1 MPAYDAKEY
10 GSPLQLLLE
19 DHESI
24 RELLKKFERATAD
37 ESRTRAIESTLT
49 RISIHESLED
59 ELFYPAVREKIDKK
73 NLIDEA
79 LREHEQITTLLAE
92 IAEMKLGA
100 ERRFKA
106 LSEMVRN
113 HFEKEERNLFPQVKG
128 LDIDSENLAKAIE
141 ERRQELLR
149 TRLFL

>member
-59 ELFYPAVREKIDKK
+59 ELFYPAVREK

>member
-1 MPAYDAKEY
+1 MAADAKESSMPAYDAKEY
-10 GSPLQLLLE
+10 GDPLQLLLE

-24 RELLKKFERATAD
+24 RGLLKKFEQATAG
-37 ESRTRAIESTLT
+37 ESRTRALESTLT
-49 RISIHESLED
+49 RISIHESVED

-92 IAEMKLGA
+92 KIAEMKLGA
-100 ERRFKA
+100 ERPFKA

-128 LDIDSENLAKAIE
+128 LVVCNIYIRSMI
-141 ERRQELLR
+141 
-149 TRLFL
+149 